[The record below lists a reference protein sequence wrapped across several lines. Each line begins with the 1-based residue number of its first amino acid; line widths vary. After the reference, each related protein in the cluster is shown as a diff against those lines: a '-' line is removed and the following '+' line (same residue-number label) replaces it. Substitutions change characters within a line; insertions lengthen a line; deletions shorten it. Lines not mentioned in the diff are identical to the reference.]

1 MTLGELLPQ
10 AQKVETFWRN
20 KAESYRV
27 DFYATV
33 DQVHRLNFELDEYR
47 DPPYEDCFEL
57 DDEMKLKKWMLS
69 HAIDRAH
76 DDLGMTFLYVK
87 DDVTIP
93 TNQIISVSEI

>member
-1 MTLGELLPQ
+1 
-10 AQKVETFWRN
+10 
-20 KAESYRV
+20 
-27 DFYATV
+27 
-33 DQVHRLNFELDEYR
+33 
-47 DPPYEDCFEL
+47 
-57 DDEMKLKKWMLS
+57 MKLKKWMLS